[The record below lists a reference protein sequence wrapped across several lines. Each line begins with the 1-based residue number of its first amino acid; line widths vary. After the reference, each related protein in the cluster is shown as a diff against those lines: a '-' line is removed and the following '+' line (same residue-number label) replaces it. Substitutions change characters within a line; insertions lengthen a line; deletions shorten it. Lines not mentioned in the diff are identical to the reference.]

1 MRRILVI
8 RYGGFGD
15 MILSMGAFRTIRAHH
30 AADHMTALTTRRFAE
45 LLRQSGYFDE
55 VLIDD
60 RLKPWQL
67 GGWLALARALRR
79 ERFDRVYDLQRNERT
94 AVLYRVVSAGRRVEW
109 SGVVRGCS
117 HFVRDDPDDHRHIVE
132 RLAEQL
138 AVADIPEVLPPDLG
152 WLKDGTADRFDLPP
166 AYALIVPGGAPHRPE
181 KRAPAESFAALGR
194 HMIGQGIVPVMLG
207 TDSERGQI
215 DAISAA
221 CPGAI
226 DLSDGTGFG
235 DIADL
240 ARGAAGAVGNDTG
253 AMHLT
258 AALGCASLVL
268 FSSASDPRRVRPQ
281 GRRVHVLQ
289 TETLRELSAGE
300 LIAAWERLRADR

>member
-1 MRRILVI
+1 
-8 RYGGFGD
+8 
-15 MILSMGAFRTIRAHH
+15 
-30 AADHMTALTTRRFAE
+30 
-45 LLRQSGYFDE
+45 
-55 VLIDD
+55 
-60 RLKPWQL
+60 
-67 GGWLALARALRR
+67 
-79 ERFDRVYDLQRNERT
+79 
-94 AVLYRVVSAGRRVEW
+94 VEW

-117 HFVRDDPDDHRHIVE
+117 HFVRDDPDDHRHIME

-138 AVADIPEVLPPDLG
+138 AVAGIPETLPADLG
-152 WLKDGTADRFDLPP
+152 WLKDGAADRFDLPP

-221 CPGAI
+221 CPGAV
-226 DLSDGTGFG
+226 DLSDRTGFG

-258 AALGCASLVL
+258 AAIGCASLVL

-289 TETLRELSAGE
+289 TEALRELSAGE